1 MNHALAFLRRLSA
14 VVAWTAS
21 GAALAQGVLVP
32 STVPLAP
39 QDTLTRA
46 ATSVGIRRCLPAIS
60 RLSSLTVQGSRSH
73 DVLLDWD
80 RKRPDT
86 GPMFSLIGM
95 QYPNAG
101 VAASITAIPDEGG
114 NCTVSAERISVAP
127 FTCESVA
134 QQELAGY
141 QMTRLLPNYA
151 VYTDAREPTSSVSLI
166 DSPPGCLVIRRYV
179 EYGWRDPVAAGAA
192 LPAQVPV
199 PPVPKSR
206 EGREGR
212 ATR

>member
-1 MNHALAFLRRLSA
+1 MKAIATSLRLLPAAFLWA
-14 VVAWTAS
+14 A
-21 GAALAQGVLVP
+21 GAACAQGVLVP
-32 STVPLAP
+32 PAPPAAP

-46 ATSVGIRRCLPAIS
+46 AASVGIQRCLPAIS

-80 RKRPDT
+80 RKRPDA
-86 GPMFSLIGM
+86 GPMFSLIGI

-101 VAASITAIPDEGG
+101 VAASITAIPEDNGG
-114 NCTVSAERISVAP
+114 CTVSAERISVAP

-141 QMTRLLPNYA
+141 KMTRLLPIYA
-151 VYTDAREPTSSVSLI
+151 VYTNDKEPTSSVSLI

-179 EYGWRDPVAAGAA
+179 EYGWKDPAARPG
-192 LPAQVPV
+192 PASGPATAPLTGQM
-199 PPVPKSR
+199 PKAR
-206 EGREGR
+206 
-212 ATR
+212 